1 MTKRLF
7 GSLIIAGAL
16 ALLLLG
22 ASVLFFSGSTQA
34 QGQPAVAGN
43 IAAAQGS
50 DKGYSQPQAPNGV
63 WATVAPL
70 PTISIPPTPGTYP
83 LKLKRGGAA
92 AYPPNGKVYVMGG
105 RHGVDGE
112 DTTLTNIY
120 EYTPGTP
127 GSWLLKTAQVDPGSV
142 GSRFTA
148 NMSVSVLTD
157 TNGVRIYAIG
167 GSSTDS
173 IPTNMVRVY
182 NPVADTISTL
192 ATDPWPAT
200 PARIPGGWAVLDNKL
215 YIFGGFSALGSG
227 SVFTDTWK
235 FDPMAA
241 PGARWTQLPTAN
253 LNLGRG
259 YIAGAALDGYIYA
272 IGGDTW
278 TPGSPGT
285 LVPVANVERMDPSQ
299 LVPTW
304 TNLAS
309 LPTARGDMGAWAYD
323 TGSPYEIAGQVAV
336 AGGHYLTPDNQGY
349 IYNPSANSWTAFPN
363 MINATRNYGYAQ
375 LNGFLYAIGGYNFS
389 MGLPDG
395 ANFVQRYDAT
405 GPGPS
410 PTPTNTGTPPTATR
424 TTTSTTVASTSTG
437 TVQPT
442 NTVPVTNTVPP
453 TNTVAATTATA
464 TACSANYTYTSTT
477 GGVIVPGTV
486 DIGNHGDDVI
496 TSVTLPFSYTVYDQ
510 SFTTVNVSSN
520 GNLQFNSAITGL
532 NDYIN
537 ACLPVTDRAY
547 SYTIYAFWDDQITAP
562 AGKGVFSSVT
572 GVTPNRI
579 FNLEFRTCGF
589 STATTCAAG
598 TDTNYEI
605 RLYEGQRK
613 FDLIYAVMGLSGS
626 SATVGIQKDTT
637 TFSQSSCNTAIAVG
651 TMITGTAGSCGT
663 TTPVPSGT
671 TAPSSTAAP
680 PTSTAPPSATS
691 VPPSATTIPAS
702 ATAAAT
708 ATCVPASGTQDV
720 SITSFAYTPQE
731 LMVAA
736 GTTVMWTNMDGSHST
751 TSDTAIW
758 DSGVLTVGGQFSH
771 TFNTP
776 GTYTYHCSVHPS
788 AMTGTI
794 IVGASCAT
802 STVVPSATPDPTAT
816 TEATAVP
823 TSTVCTIV
831 FSDVSPVDEFYPY
844 IMCLACQGI
853 VSGYDDGTFRPF
865 NDIIRG
871 QIAKVVS
878 NSAGY
883 SDPIPGGT
891 QTFTDVPS
899 SNPFYIWIER
909 VHLHGSI
916 TGYPCGGP
924 FEPCDGDNRPYF
936 RPYSNATRGQLS
948 KIVAISANISD
959 PVPSG
964 QQTYTDVPP
973 DSTFWLYIEQLT
985 ALGVM
990 GGYPCGGPGEPCDS
1004 ENRPYFRPNNNVTR
1018 AQASKIDANTFFPE
1032 CAPGSR

>member
-1 MTKRLF
+1 MNKRLF

-22 ASVLFFSGSTQA
+22 ASVLLFSGGSVEA
-34 QGQPAVAGN
+34 QGQAAVAGD
-43 IAAAQGS
+43 IAAAQSSGS
-50 DKGYSQPQAPNGV
+50 RYSQPQARSGV

-92 AYPPNGKVYVMGG
+92 AYTPTGKVYVMGG

-120 EYTPGTP
+120 EYTPGSP
-127 GSWLLKTAQVDPGSV
+127 GTWVLKSAQVDPGAV

-157 TNGVRIYAIG
+157 TNGPRIYAIG

-182 NPVADTISTL
+182 NPVADSISTL
-192 ATDPWPAT
+192 TSDPWPAT
-200 PARIPGGWAVLDNKL
+200 PARIPGGWAVLNNKL

-227 SVFTDTWK
+227 SVFTDTWR
-235 FDPMAA
+235 FDPMAVA
-241 PGARWTQLPTAN
+241 GTRWTQLPTAN

-259 YIAGAALDGYIYA
+259 YCAGAALDGFIYC

-285 LVPVANVERMDPSQ
+285 LVPVTNVERMDPSQ
-299 LVPTW
+299 PLPAW
-304 TNLAS
+304 TTIAS

-349 IYNPSANSWTAFPN
+349 IYNPSLNTWATFPN
-363 MINATRNYGYAQ
+363 MVNATRNYGYAQ

-395 ANFVQRYDAT
+395 GNFVQRYDAS

-424 TTTSTTVASTSTG
+424 TNTTVPSTATNTSVASTATNTTVPSTA
-437 TVQPT
+437 T
-442 NTVPVTNTVPP
+442 NTVQ
-453 TNTVAATTATA
+453 ATA
-464 TACSANYTYTSTT
+464 TVCTTNYTCATST
-477 GGVIVPGTV
+477 GAVIVPGTV

-496 TSVTLPFSYTVYDQ
+496 TSVTLPFSYQVYDQ

-520 GNLQFNSAITGL
+520 GNLQFDSAITGL

-547 SYTIYAFWDDQITAP
+547 SYTVFAFWDDQITAP
-562 AGKGVFSSVT
+562 AGKGIFSSIT
-572 GVTPNRI
+572 GVAPNRI

-589 STATTCAAG
+589 NTATTCAAG
-598 TDTNYEI
+598 TDFNYEV

-613 FDLIYAVMGLSGS
+613 IDLIYGVMGLTGS
-626 SATVGIQKDTT
+626 SATVGIQKDIT
-637 TFSQSSCNTAIAVG
+637 TFTQCSCNTGVSAG
-651 TMITGTAGSCGT
+651 MMITVSSGSCGT
-663 TTPVPSGT
+663 TTPVPSST
-671 TAPSSTAAP
+671 TGPSSTPVP

-691 VPPSATTIPAS
+691 VPPSATTIPPS

-720 SITSFAYTPQE
+720 SISSFAFTPQD
-731 LMVAA
+731 LTVAA
-736 GTTVMWTNMDGSHST
+736 GTTVRWTNMDGSHST
-751 TSDTAIW
+751 TSDTALW
-758 DSGVLTVGGQFSH
+758 DSGVLAVGGQFSF

-776 GTYTYHCSVHPS
+776 GTYAYHCSVHPS
-788 AMTGTI
+788 AMMGTI
-794 IVGASCAT
+794 TVGAPCAT
-802 STVVPSATPDPTAT
+802 AVPSATPDPTAT
-816 TEATAVP
+816 TEATAIP

-831 FSDVSPVDEFYPY
+831 FSDVPPVDEFYPY
-844 IMCLACQGI
+844 IMCLACRGI
-853 VSGYDDGTFRPF
+853 VSGYDDGTFRPY

-871 QIAKVVS
+871 QIAKMVS

-883 SDPIPGGT
+883 ADPIPAGT
-891 QTFTDVPS
+891 QTFTDVTS
-899 SNPFYIWIER
+899 SNPFYLWIER

-916 TGYPCGGP
+916 TGYPCSGP
-924 FEPCDGDNRPYF
+924 GEPCDGGNRPYF
-936 RPYSNATRGQLS
+936 RPYANATRGQLS
-948 KIVAISANISD
+948 KIVAISANIND
-959 PVPSG
+959 PVPGG
-964 QQTYTDVPP
+964 QQTYTDVLPN
-973 DSTFWLYIEQLT
+973 STFWLYIEQLT

-1004 ENRPYFRPNNNVTR
+1004 ENRPYFRPNSDVTR
-1018 AQASKIDANTFFPE
+1018 AQASKIDANTFFPK
-1032 CAPGSR
+1032 CTPSSR